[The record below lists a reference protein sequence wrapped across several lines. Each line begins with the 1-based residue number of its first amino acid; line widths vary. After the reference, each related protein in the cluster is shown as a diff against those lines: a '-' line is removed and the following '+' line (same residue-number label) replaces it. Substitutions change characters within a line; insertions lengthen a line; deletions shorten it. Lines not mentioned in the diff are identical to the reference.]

1 MQTFRLQ
8 PLTQVWTFE
17 RRGLPRRDSQILER
31 TDHQIALL
39 LRPPDTLLGLR
50 QMGYLAGVVLRIVQV
65 GDACPYQGSQP
76 LCHVVKSRPR
86 YTIQGIAMLRL
97 IGLVIAGLPC
107 LAWFVDSPWNLA
119 FGLLPPYWPAKAF
132 WVANDHG
139 MWWPYL
145 LGGIVFSATVAWPL
159 LRRFIAKNT

>member
-1 MQTFRLQ
+1 
-8 PLTQVWTFE
+8 
-17 RRGLPRRDSQILER
+17 
-31 TDHQIALL
+31 
-39 LRPPDTLLGLR
+39 
-50 QMGYLAGVVLRIVQV
+50 
-65 GDACPYQGSQP
+65 
-76 LCHVVKSRPR
+76 
-86 YTIQGIAMLRL
+86 MLRL
-97 IGLVIAGLPC
+97 LGLVIAGLPC

-159 LRRFIAKNT
+159 LRRFIAKNTSFGVTRNATIRQAQPRSRRSPPEHRLRAT